1 MLLHVAAI
9 AVLLLFLRPP
19 RTPEAFEPTGVSV
32 VYDTGEAQPHAP
44 TRMAS
49 PTPSQAPPP
58 SPPPSAKAE
67 VEAPPDVNLNLPEAP
82 FAALPMPA
90 PQPVPQAQP
99 SPRPAPHPERA
110 QKYIVMNDMSVN
122 GTSSPPS
129 EFANKALNLN
139 IGGADELP
147 ANTPEISIQG
157 QIGTDWQAGFNKWV
171 YAHLYYPDAA
181 REQNQQ
187 GAVTISF
194 TVHRDG
200 SVTGVHLL
208 NGSGS
213 PFLDQAWMGIFLH
226 NNVPPF
232 PPNNPSD
239 TIKITATVNYVLEP

>member
-1 MLLHVAAI
+1 VI
-9 AVLLLFLRPP
+9 VIGVLLYVLRAP
-19 RTPEAFEPTGVSV
+19 RLREAFEPTGVSV
-32 VYDTGEAQPHAP
+32 VYDTGESKAQTP
-44 TRMAS
+44 RMA
-49 PTPSQAPPP
+49 PVPAPSQAPPP
-58 SPPPSAKAE
+58 APPPAATAT
-67 VEAPPDVNLNLPEAP
+67 APAQPEVNLNLPESP
-82 FAALPMPA
+82 IAALPL
-90 PQPVPQAQP
+90 PQPQSLPQSAP
-99 SPRPAPHPERA
+99 NRRPTPRHERP

-122 GTSSPPS
+122 SAPAP
-129 EFANKALNLN
+129 ENQFANKALNLN

-226 NNVPPF
+226 NSVPPF
-232 PPNNPSD
+232 PPHNPSD
-239 TIKITATVNYVLEP
+239 TIKITATVNYVLQP